1 MMTKRARENRAET
14 CAEEQSASAGEP
26 VSFETVAFVGCGL
39 IGSSMIRAIRRANL
53 ARRILVV
60 EKTEG
65 LARHVVALGL
75 ADRASTEPALVAE
88 ADLVVIAVPMGA
100 YETIT
105 AAIAPHLRAHAIVT
119 DVGST
124 KRTAIETF
132 RRHLTRPARIVPG
145 HPVAGTEHS
154 GPESGFAE
162 LFQGRWTILTPL
174 PETTETALVRVA
186 ALWRR
191 LGAEVEVMDPVHH
204 DRVMAVV
211 SHIPHLIAY
220 AIVGTASHLEE
231 VTEREVIKY
240 AAGGFRDFTR
250 IAASDPVM
258 WRDIFLANRDAVSV
272 MLERLKADI
281 GRLERAM
288 AEGDAATLEDWF
300 RRTRAIRRGILEV
313 ERQTGARSTQRM
325 AADTPPSTDT
335 GRA

>member
-1 MMTKRARENRAET
+1 MSERTKQDRIEDG
-14 CAEEQSASAGEP
+14 EEGDVASSGDTD
-26 VSFETVAFVGCGL
+26 SFETVAFLGCGL
-39 IGSSMIRAIRRANL
+39 IGSSMIRAIRRVNL

-60 EKTEG
+60 EKSETQ
-65 LARHVVALGL
+65 ARHVVTLGL

-100 YETIT
+100 YETVA
-105 AAIAPHLRAHAIVT
+105 AAIAPHLAPDAIVT

-124 KRTAIETF
+124 KRMAIDAF
-132 RRHLTRPARIVPG
+132 RRHLADPARIVPG

-174 PETTETALVRVA
+174 PETSEAATRRVA

-191 LGAEVEVMDPVHH
+191 LGAEVEIMDPVHH

-258 WRDIFLANRDAVSV
+258 WRDIFLANRDAVFT
-272 MLERLKADI
+272 MLDRLKADI

-288 AEGDAATLEDWF
+288 AEGDAATLECWF
-300 RRTRAIRRGILEV
+300 RRTRAIRRDILEV
-313 ERQTGARSTQRM
+313 ERQTGATGGKRGKTVLPP
-325 AADTPPSTDT
+325 AADTPSS
-335 GRA
+335 

>member
-1 MMTKRARENRAET
+1 MTERARRDRAET
-14 CAEEQSASAGEP
+14 CAEGEASPPGDAG
-26 VSFETVAFVGCGL
+26 SFETVAFMGCGL
-39 IGSSMIRAIRRANL
+39 IGSSMIRAIRRADL

-60 EKTEG
+60 ERTESR
-65 LARHVVALGL
+65 ARHVVTLGL

-100 YETIT
+100 YETVT
-105 AAIAPHLRAHAIVT
+105 AAMAPHLRTQAIVT

-124 KRTAIETF
+124 KRIAIETF

-154 GPESGFAE
+154 GPEAGFAE

-174 PETTETALVRVA
+174 PETTETAIGRVA
-186 ALWRR
+186 AFWRR

-313 ERQTGARSTQRM
+313 ERQTGARSVALTT
-325 AADTPPSTDT
+325 AGPPSSRDT
-335 GRA
+335 RSA

>member
-1 MMTKRARENRAET
+1 MSERAERERMEDG
-14 CAEEQSASAGEP
+14 EEGDGAASGDAA
-26 VSFETVAFVGCGL
+26 SFGTVAFVGCGL
-39 IGSSMIRAIRRANL
+39 IASSMIRAMRRAR
-53 ARRILVV
+53 AAQRILVV
-60 EKTEG
+60 EKSETQ
-65 LARHVVALGL
+65 ARHVVTLGL
-75 ADRASTEPALVAE
+75 ADRASAEPALVAE
-88 ADLVVIAVPMGA
+88 ADLVVVAVPMGA
-100 YETIT
+100 YETVAT
-105 AAIAPHLRAHAIVT
+105 AIAPHLAPDAIVT

-124 KRTAIETF
+124 KRMAINAF
-132 RRHLTRPARIVPG
+132 RRHLARPARIVPG

-154 GPESGFAE
+154 GPEAGFAE

-174 PETTETALVRVA
+174 PETTEAATRQVA

-191 LGAEVEVMDPVHH
+191 LGAEVEIMDPVHH

-258 WRDIFLANRDAVSV
+258 WRDIFLANRDAVFT
-272 MLERLKADI
+272 MLDRLKADI

-288 AEGDAATLEDWF
+288 AEGDAATLENWF
-300 RRTRAIRRGILEV
+300 RRTRAIRRGILAV
-313 ERQTGARSTQRM
+313 ERQTGAADVTREKTVLPPAS
-325 AADTPPSTDT
+325 DTPSS
-335 GRA
+335 

>member
-1 MMTKRARENRAET
+1 M
-14 CAEEQSASAGEP
+14 
-26 VSFETVAFVGCGL
+26 AFVGCGL
-39 IGSSMIRAIRRANL
+39 IGSSMIRAIRRASL

-60 EKTEG
+60 EKSESR
-65 LARHVVALGL
+65 ARHVVTLGL

-88 ADLVVIAVPMGA
+88 ADLVVVAVPMGA
-100 YETIT
+100 YEEVA
-105 AAIAPHLRAHAIVT
+105 AAIAPHLGEQAIVT

-124 KRTAIETF
+124 KRAAIEAF
-132 RRHLTRPARIVPG
+132 RRHLVHPARIVPG

-154 GPESGFAE
+154 GPEAGFAE

-174 PETTETALVRVA
+174 PETAENATMQVA
-186 ALWRR
+186 TLWRT

-258 WRDIFLANRDAVSV
+258 WRDIFLANKDAVFT
-272 MLERLKADI
+272 MLERLKEDI

-288 AEGDAATLEDWF
+288 AEGDAKTLEDWF
-300 RRTRAIRRGILEV
+300 RRTRAIRRGILEI
-313 ERQTGARSTQRM
+313 ERRTGAIPSDATDSSSPSKPDT
-325 AADTPPSTDT
+325 AAP
-335 GRA
+335 

>member
-1 MMTKRARENRAET
+1 MTERARPDRKKTDTEG
-14 CAEEQSASAGEP
+14 AGVP
-26 VSFETVAFVGCGL
+26 DVGGSFETIAFVGCGL
-39 IGSSMIRAIRRANL
+39 IGSSMIRAMRRANL

-60 EKTEG
+60 EKSESR
-65 LARHVVALGL
+65 ARQVITLGL
-75 ADRASTEPALVAE
+75 ADRASTEPALVGE
-88 ADLVVIAVPMGA
+88 ADFVVIAVPMGA
-100 YETIT
+100 YESVTT
-105 AAIAPHLRAHAIVT
+105 AIAPYLPAQAIVT

-124 KRTAIETF
+124 KRVVIETF
-132 RRHLTRPARIVPG
+132 HRHLPNPARIVPG

-154 GPESGFAE
+154 GPEAGFAE

-174 PETTETALVRVA
+174 PETAETAIGQVA

-191 LGAEVEVMDPVHH
+191 LGAEVEIMDPVHH

-258 WRDIFLANRDAVSV
+258 WRDIFLANRDAVST

-288 AEGDAATLEDWF
+288 AEGDAATLENWF
-300 RRTRAIRRGILEV
+300 RRTRTIRRGILEV
-313 ERQTGARSTQRM
+313 ERQAGAKCAALPTTGSPSSPDTRST
-325 AADTPPSTDT
+325 
-335 GRA
+335 